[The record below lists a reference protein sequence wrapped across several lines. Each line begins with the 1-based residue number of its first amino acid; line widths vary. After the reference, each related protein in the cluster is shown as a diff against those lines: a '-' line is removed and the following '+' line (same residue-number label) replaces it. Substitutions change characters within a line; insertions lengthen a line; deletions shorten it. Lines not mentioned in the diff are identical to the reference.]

1 MIKKL
6 LISIMSLFTVVSLL
20 LVFYC
25 FFTPKN
31 NDSIVQ
37 AYSNSLIIPYPTLKE
52 YLITNGDSSTSYL
65 FFCKPDSA
73 DCQYVQNTVMKTLE
87 AEQGSS
93 LSDLIDYVDVTE
105 LEENMMINQLTDDWG
120 VKNYPAFVS
129 VTNSNGE
136 FIVNNSIQWDTENP
150 MSTREL
156 KQWMMSNNIWAGL
169 FEEKD
174 GEVIVPAK

>member
-6 LISIMSLFTVVSLL
+6 LISLMSLCTVISLL

-31 NDSIVQ
+31 NDNIVQ
-37 AYSNSLIIPYPTLKE
+37 AYSNTLIIPYPALNE
-52 YLITNGDSSTSYL
+52 YLLTNGDSSTSYL

-73 DCQYVQNTVMKTLE
+73 DCQYIQNTVMKTLE

-93 LSDLIDYVDVTE
+93 LSELIDYVDVTE
-105 LEENMMINQLTDDWG
+105 LEDNLMINQLTDDWG
-120 VKNYPAFVS
+120 IKNYPAFVS
-129 VTNSNGE
+129 VTTANGE
-136 FIVNNSIQWDTENP
+136 LTINNSIQWDIENP
-150 MSTREL
+150 MSAREL
-156 KQWMMSNNIWAGL
+156 KQWMMTNKIWSGL

-174 GEVIVPAK
+174 AEVLVPTN